1 MFRSLGT
8 RLFASYALVVLLS
21 LFAAALSLIY
31 LLQGYERR
39 LAHTRLS
46 DVAVPLNVYVH
57 YLRDMGMTSRELITY
72 LQGQGDQL
80 DVRIFVVNQQGVIVH
95 DTNKADSLVGDHL
108 ALPIDQLSS
117 ERQRIYNGVYRSADG
132 RDWIF
137 AAIPFFE
144 RQRTSQVEPMTI
156 VVAQPDRPFGA
167 AIAELLHRL
176 VVAGLIA
183 LSAAMI
189 LAFWISRSL
198 AGPLSRLTQAS
209 AEMAQGR
216 YDQQVPVEG
225 PEELARLA
233 ASFNRMAAEVG
244 RSRRVLREF
253 VANVSHELRTPLTA
267 VAGFVEALQ
276 DGTVTDPAGQRQAL
290 ATVGA
295 ETRRLQRLVA
305 QLLDLSRIE
314 AGQILLAWQPVDL
327 ATLLNDSVEIFALRA
342 DEASIRLRAEI
353 AAPVT
358 IEGDPDRLEQVFN
371 NLIDN
376 ALKYTPPGGDVVV
389 RARRDAQ
396 TAIVEVTDTGTGI
409 PATDLDRIFERFY
422 RVEKSRSGAGSGLG
436 LAIVQEIVRSHG
448 GQIGV
453 ESQEG
458 RGSTFSVRLPLKRA
472 A

>member
-21 LFAAALSLIY
+21 LLAAALSLVY

-39 LAHTRLS
+39 LAANRLS
-46 DVAVPLNVYVH
+46 DVAVTLNVYVRE
-57 YLRDMGMTSRELITY
+57 LRDMGMTPRELITY
-72 LQGQGDQL
+72 LQGQADQL
-80 DVRIFVVNQQGVIVH
+80 DVRILLVNQQGVIIH
-95 DTNKADSLVGDHL
+95 DSETGDSLVGDHL
-108 ALPIDQLSS
+108 VLPMNQLSS
-117 ERQRIYNGVYRSADG
+117 ERRQMYNGFYRSGDNRG
-132 RDWIF
+132 WIF
-137 AAIPFFE
+137 AAIPLLG
-144 RQRTSQVEPMTI
+144 RQRTSQVDTMTV
-156 VVAQPDRPFGA
+156 VVAQPDRTFGA
-167 AIAELLHRL
+167 LIAELLNQMM
-176 VVAGLIA
+176 VAGLIA

-198 AGPLSRLTQAS
+198 ARPLSRISHAS
-209 AEMAQGR
+209 VEMAQGR
-216 YDQQVPVEG
+216 YDQKVPVEG
-225 PEELARLA
+225 PEELARVA
-233 ASFNRMAAEVG
+233 SSFNRMAAEVG

-267 VAGFVEALQ
+267 IAGFVEALQ
-276 DGTVTDPAGQRQAL
+276 DGTVTDPVGQRQAL

-314 AGQILLAWQPVDL
+314 AGQLPLAWQPVDL
-327 ATLLNDSVEIFALRA
+327 AALLNDSVEIFALRA

-353 AAPVT
+353 SDSLT

-389 RARRDAQ
+389 RARQDAQ
-396 TAIVEVTDTGTGI
+396 TAVVEVADSGIGI
-409 PATDLDRIFERFY
+409 PDADRERVFERFY

-436 LAIVQEIVRSHG
+436 LAIVQEIVRAHG
-448 GQIGV
+448 GQIGLT
-453 ESQEG
+453 SQEG
-458 RGSTFSVRLPLKRA
+458 QGSTFTVRLPLKRA